1 MGCICGVDDPEFA
14 DTHDRRIKNT
24 ETQPLISSSNGQQSQ
39 RTKSK
44 SNEGG
49 IKAQKKSTVA
59 NRLSI
64 FEEANNTANKPK
76 KNKTKTTNKP
86 RKKWAVKGID
96 DKHTHKKVAINA
108 QSNIPQTMDDDE
120 PSVSMS
126 HSDRMKLYEQDVLNV
141 DQKQK
146 ERAQQH
152 KESRGGYSGVE
163 VSSAQKDMAKKLLQQ
178 RVIQQKKGDINR
190 IMTLDNDSDIVV
202 KSGKTGKKKKLTV
215 NELLKNAAK
224 EDSRDIVSG
233 MGLIVEE
240 FDTKMKRNICTLNMN
255 NNNMMTRLTEEQK
268 LKLVYLIGHSMVNSD
283 NNKGIHRLTM
293 CNAGIEDKTMV
304 ELMRVLVENKDGLVL
319 NELWLES
326 NKIGDDGMMSLCRLI
341 ECNVECLT
349 VIKLYNNKKD
359 VSTNVCNRMLGAMAK
374 NDKIIKFTFEW
385 RLQQQ
390 KDKLQ
395 KLLRKNQ
402 ELKRKSRLSKSS

>member
-1 MGCICGVDDPEFA
+1 
-14 DTHDRRIKNT
+14 
-24 ETQPLISSSNGQQSQ
+24 
-39 RTKSK
+39 
-44 SNEGG
+44 
-49 IKAQKKSTVA
+49 
-59 NRLSI
+59 
-64 FEEANNTANKPK
+64 
-76 KNKTKTTNKP
+76 
-86 RKKWAVKGID
+86 
-96 DKHTHKKVAINA
+96 
-108 QSNIPQTMDDDE
+108 MDDDE
-120 PSVSMS
+120 PSVSIS

-190 IMTLDNDSDIVV
+190 MTLDNDSDIVV

-224 EDSRDIVSG
+224 EDSGDIVSG

-240 FDTKMKRNICTLNMN
+240 FDTKMKRNICTLNMNNNNMMTRLTEEQKMKRNICTLNMN

-402 ELKRKSRLSKSS
+402 ELKREIKIK